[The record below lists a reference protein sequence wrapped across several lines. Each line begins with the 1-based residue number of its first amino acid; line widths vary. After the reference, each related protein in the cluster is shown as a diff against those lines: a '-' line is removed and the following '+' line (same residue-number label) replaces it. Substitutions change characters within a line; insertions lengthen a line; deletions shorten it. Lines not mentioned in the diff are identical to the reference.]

1 MDDDASENSKEDDD
15 GDNGSGDESASA
27 DGEDLDHDELILGNT
42 IEFIVDLSK
51 CL

>member
-1 MDDDASENSKEDDD
+1 MDDDASENSKEDEGEDD
-15 GDNGSGDESASA
+15 GSGDDSASG

-42 IEFIVDLSK
+42 IEFIVGLSK